1 MAVQIKDNKVDVTKL
16 MPIVQ
21 QFQGV
26 RREIEGFVFERKDI
40 IKMALIAIMAK
51 EHMLLIGP
59 PGVAKSMII
68 NQITQRIQG
77 ASLFEILM
85 HSMVTEKDLFVSS
98 VSTEQEA
105 KGSISSFRT
114 VYHTDGATLGN
125 SLFAFLDEIYK
136 SNEKTR
142 DSLLQ
147 LMNERKYSLNKK
159 LYTSDMMAMFFAS
172 NELPETDGTDGAA
185 AFHDRI
191 LIRAN
196 IRPISDPANR
206 MKVFKTQLAHR
217 RNTVLNQ
224 VPNRSMMKI
233 ADIRTLQNAVP
244 LVYVPTE
251 VMERLVDLK
260 EKVSQD
266 LEIYI
271 SDRRLERTL
280 TLLQA
285 RALLDGRNEVERGD
299 LTLARFVFWTDTD
312 HYDKVESLVRNNV
325 LTPEERRLRDIKS
338 AAFELVQA
346 AQKTISDGDLWSI
359 GISEEMKGIQGC
371 LQELNEIKQR
381 SNKQPIKNEAQKL
394 LTSIVTEQK
403 ELLDA
408 QSK

>member
-1 MAVQIKDNKVDVTKL
+1 MAVQMKDKKADLAKL
-16 MPIVQ
+16 MPVVQ
-21 QFQGV
+21 KFQGV

-40 IKMALIAIMAK
+40 IKMALIAMMAK

-68 NQITQRIQG
+68 NQITQRIEG

-98 VSTEQEA
+98 VSTEQEV
-105 KGSISSFRT
+105 KGGISSFKT
-114 VYHTDGATLGN
+114 IYHTDGATLGN

-147 LMNERKYSLNKK
+147 LMNERRFSLNKK
-159 LYTSDMMAMFFAS
+159 LYDSEMMSMFFAS

-217 RNTVLNQ
+217 RNQVLNQ
-224 VPNRSMMKI
+224 SPTTTKMKI
-233 ADIRTLQNAVP
+233 ADIRTLQDAVP
-244 LVYVPTE
+244 LVYVPTA
-251 VMERLVDLK
+251 VMERLMELK
-260 EKVSQD
+260 DIVAQD

-285 RALLDGRNEVERGD
+285 RALLDGRAEVERGD
-299 LTLARFVFWTDTD
+299 LTLARFIFWTEVD
-312 HYDKVESLVRNNV
+312 HYDKVESLVRTNV
-325 LTPEERRLRDIKS
+325 LTIEERRLRDIKC

-346 AQKTISDGDLWSI
+346 AQKTIADGDLWNH
-359 GISEEMKGIQGC
+359 GIKEEMAGIQGC
-371 LQELNEIKQR
+371 LSELNDLRQRAGKQAV
-381 SNKQPIKNEAQKL
+381 KDEAQRLQRDIVEEQKKL
-394 LTSIVTEQK
+394 LE
-403 ELLDA
+403 A
-408 QSK
+408 QSQ